1 MENIYV
7 FAFATFGHPN
17 DFRQNCFLPEKR
29 QSDIKVKLFDLTNAI
44 KIYPKSTLYSIRKE
58 NVNGLN
64 VISYTIYTYA
74 KEKTSDRDGTFI
86 GSSLIYTNGI
96 ANENVTIEKL
106 KNFHT
111 ELLNKNVV
119 DERLIV
125 NHSNEFTISK
135 SVTIDFEKLSYN
147 LKKSEE
153 PSNFNL
159 SNNNVVV
166 YSLIDSNTLQ
176 QNLKKALELLNN
188 YDTIFFTDSEEIA
201 RFTVSKR
208 LYKFLDES
216 NKEFSNAVQSVRDEK
231 KRQLEIIIND
241 FQQEIKELTD
251 KKQETIRKF
260 KEGVEENKNLHRD
273 NGSKIAEYDK
283 QAEKIVNQYAEYER
297 KIKEAINL
305 INSNKQIDEV
315 KAFHNENKREFI
327 NYINQNIKPTYLNRL
342 NDIQARTNLTAN
354 NPRNSDWTQ
363 TSNEKSNNEQIKKRK
378 PFKIFKLVSF
388 IFFALWLVTIIYYQ
402 AFQIPEKNK
411 IIQDYKYQIN
421 QNIAED
427 DDYQKT
433 SDSKSIEL
441 NPKSNSQ
448 LNPNDIKN
456 IAKSIKSDMSVNEV
470 VRIIFEKN
478 PTDIKKHY
486 ENQIDLYSKKI
497 IELNKNCFVEKD
509 GNNFYIQDTI
519 KNIPSFK
526 SNN

>member
-58 NVNGLN
+58 NVNGVN

-86 GSSLIYTNGI
+86 GSSLVYTNGI

-111 ELLNKNVV
+111 ELINKNVV
-119 DERLIV
+119 DDRLIV
-125 NHSNEFTISK
+125 NHSNEFIISK
-135 SVTIDFEKLSYN
+135 SVTIDFDKLSYN

-153 PSNFNL
+153 PSNFNS

-166 YSLIDSNTLQ
+166 YSRIDSNTLQ
-176 QNLKKALELLNN
+176 QNFKKSLELLNC
-188 YDTIFFTDSEEIA
+188 YDAIFFTDSKEIVDFTKSRDIYKVFDENGYNNEIQNLREEKKKKLQILVNDFE
-201 RFTVSKR
+201 RELSE
-208 LYKFLDES
+208 LDE
-216 NKEFSNAVQSVRDEK
+216 NKRITIRDFKDSIEENSRLHQENNRKIEETKKQINIIENKYYEFSK
-231 KRQLEIIIND
+231 
-241 FQQEIKELTD
+241 
-251 KKQETIRKF
+251 
-260 KEGVEENKNLHRD
+260 
-273 NGSKIAEYDK
+273 
-283 QAEKIVNQYAEYER
+283 

-305 INSNKQIDEV
+305 INTNNNIEV
-315 KAFHNENKREFI
+315 VKLFHNENKREFI
-327 NYINQNIKPTYLNRL
+327 NYINQNIKPTYLTRL

-354 NPRNSDWTQ
+354 NPRNSDWMQ
-363 TSNEKSNNEQIKKRK
+363 TSNEKSNNEQSKKRK

-388 IFFALWLVTIIYYQ
+388 VFFTLWLVTTIYYQ

-411 IIQDYKYQIN
+411 IIQDYEYQIN

-427 DDYQKT
+427 DSDEEPN
-433 SDSKSIEL
+433 DSKSTEL
-441 NPKSNSQ
+441 NPKSNNQ
-448 LNPNDIKN
+448 LGQNDITN
-456 IAKSIKSDMSVNEV
+456 IAKSIKKDMKISEV
-470 VRIIFEKN
+470 VEIIFEKN

-497 IELNKNCFVEKD
+497 MELNKDCFEEKN
-509 GNNFYIQDTI
+509 GNNYYKKDTI
-519 KNIPSFK
+519 KNIPSYK
-526 SNN
+526 SDN

>member
-58 NVNGLN
+58 NVNGVN
-64 VISYTIYTYA
+64 VISYSIYTYA

-86 GSSLIYTNGI
+86 GSSLVYTNGI
-96 ANENVTIEKL
+96 ANENVTIERLIK
-106 KNFHT
+106 FHT

-153 PSNFNL
+153 PSNFNS

-166 YSLIDSNTLQ
+166 YSLIDPNTLQ

-201 RFTVSKR
+201 KFTVSKR

-216 NKEFSNAVQSVRDEK
+216 NKEFSNTVQSVRDEK
-231 KRQLEIIIND
+231 KRQLEIIINA

-260 KEGVEENKNLHRD
+260 KEGVEENKNLHRE
-273 NGSKIAEYDK
+273 NGNKIAEYDK
-283 QAEKIVNQYAEYER
+283 QAEKIVNQYTEYER

-305 INSNKQIDEV
+305 INSNKKIDEV

-327 NYINQNIKPTYLNRL
+327 NYINQNIKPAYLNRL
-342 NDIQARTNLTAN
+342 NDIQARTNFTVN
-354 NPRNSDWTQ
+354 NPRKSDWSQ

-378 PFKIFKLVSF
+378 PFKIFKLLSFLFFVLWVSTLSYF
-388 IFFALWLVTIIYYQ
+388 LFFNN
-402 AFQIPEKNK
+402 PEPK
-411 IIQDYKYQIN
+411 QH
-421 QNIAED
+421 
-427 DDYQKT
+427 
-433 SDSKSIEL
+433 SIEPSDNVKETKVENEVQIQSTEIQLTPIPNSLL
-441 NPKSNSQ
+441 NS
-448 LNPNDIKN
+448 NDIKN
-456 IAKSIKSDMSVNEV
+456 IAKNIKSNVPLEEV
-470 VRIIFEKN
+470 VKIIFEKN
-478 PTDIKKHY
+478 PKDIKKHY
-486 ENQIDLYSKKI
+486 ENNIDLYSRELVKI
-497 IELNKNCFVEKD
+497 NKDCFEEKE
-509 GNNFYIQDTI
+509 NKTYYIKDTI
-519 KNIPSFK
+519 KNIPAFK
-526 SNN
+526 EIK

>member
-17 DFRQNCFLPEKR
+17 DFRQNCFLPENR

-58 NVNGLN
+58 NVNGVN
-64 VISYTIYTYA
+64 VISYSIYTYA

-86 GSSLIYTNGI
+86 GSSLVYTNGI

-106 KNFHT
+106 KNFHS
-111 ELLNKNVV
+111 ELINKNVV

-135 SVTIDFEKLSYN
+135 SVTIDFDKLSYN

-153 PSNFNL
+153 PSNFNS

-176 QNLKKALELLNN
+176 QNFKKALELLNN

-201 RFTVSKR
+201 KFTVNKR

-216 NKEFSNAVQSVRDEK
+216 NKEFSNTVQSVRDEK
-231 KRQLEIIIND
+231 KKQLETIINAY
-241 FQQEIKELTD
+241 QKEIKELTD
-251 KKQETIRKF
+251 KRQETIRKF
-260 KEGVEENKNLHRD
+260 KEGVEENKNLHRE
-273 NGSKIAEYDK
+273 NGSKIAQYEK

-327 NYINQNIKPTYLNRL
+327 NYINQNIKPAYLTKL

-354 NPRNSDWTQ
+354 NPLNLDWTQ

-388 IFFALWLVTIIYYQ
+388 VFFALWLVTIIYYQ

-411 IIQDYKYQIN
+411 IIQDYEYQIS

-427 DDYQKT
+427 ERDEKT
-433 SDSKSIEL
+433 SDSKSTEL
-441 NPKSNSQ
+441 NPKSNNQ
-448 LNPNDIKN
+448 LNQNDIKN
-456 IAKSIKSDMSVNEV
+456 IAKSIKSDMSVTEV
-470 VRIIFEKN
+470 VEIIFEKN

-486 ENQIDLYSKKI
+486 EYQVDLYSKKI
-497 IELNKNCFVEKD
+497 IELNPHCFEEKD
-509 GNNFYIQDTI
+509 GINIFKQDTI
-519 KNIPSFK
+519 RKIPSYNDDK
-526 SNN
+526 